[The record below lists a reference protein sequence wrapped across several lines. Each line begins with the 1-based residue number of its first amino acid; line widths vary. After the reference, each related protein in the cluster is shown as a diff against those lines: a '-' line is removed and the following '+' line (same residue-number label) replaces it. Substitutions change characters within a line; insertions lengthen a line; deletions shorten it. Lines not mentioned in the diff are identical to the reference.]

1 MKTEITLHSA
11 FRILK
16 DTFDSFLDDRA
27 LKLSASLSYYTV
39 FSLAPLLLLMI
50 SLAGLFFGREAI
62 QGQVFGEINGLI
74 GNEAAAQIQDIIKNM
89 ELSGET
95 TMAVIIGGITLLIG
109 ATSVFVDIQ
118 ESINIIWRVK
128 AKPKRG
134 WLKLLEDRLLS
145 SSLIVGLGFLLIVSL
160 MVNGALLALSEW
172 LKGYFPDVTLIVFQ
186 IANLLVSFIVI
197 MTLFGV
203 IFKVLPDAKIAWKDV
218 KSGAFF
224 TACLFM
230 LGRFLIGI
238 YIDYSSTGSAY
249 GAAGSLIVIL
259 VWVYYTAAILYFGAE
274 FTRVYAEYMGARIE
288 PADYAVYVEQFEK
301 ERDVVVLPDTAKP
314 DAEVIVK
321 PEEKPKPKQKAKST
335 PKSGAKSTGMSKT
348 KTKKKDEK

>member
-1 MKTEITLHSA
+1 MKTEITWHSA
-11 FRILK
+11 LRILK
-16 DTFDSFLDDRA
+16 DTFDGFLDDRA

-50 SLAGLFFGREAI
+50 SLAGIFFGRDAI
-62 QGQVFGEINGLI
+62 QGQIFGEINGII
-74 GNEAAAQIQDIIKNM
+74 GNEAAAQIQEIIKNM
-89 ELSGET
+89 ELSGKT
-95 TMAVIIGGITLLIG
+95 TMAVIIGGITLIIG

-118 ESINIIWRVK
+118 DSINIIWKVK

-134 WLKLLEDRLLS
+134 WLKILKDRLLS

-160 MVNGALLALSEW
+160 MVNGVLLALSEW
-172 LKGYFPDVTLIVFQ
+172 LKGYFPDVTIIVFEFLN
-186 IANLLVSFIVI
+186 IVISFTVI

-218 KSGAFF
+218 RAGAFF

-230 LGRFLIGI
+230 IGRFLIGI
-238 YIDYSSTGSAY
+238 YINYTSAGSAY

-301 ERDVVVLPDTAKP
+301 ERDVAVLPDTAKP
-314 DAEVIVK
+314 DAEVVVK
-321 PEEKPKPKQKAKST
+321 PEENPKPKQKTKTT
-335 PKSGAKSTGMSKT
+335 PKSKSKSVAKSKP

>member
-1 MKTEITLHSA
+1 MKLTFNIAIRL
-11 FRILK
+11 LK
-16 DTFDSFLDDRA
+16 ETFINFLDDRA

-50 SLAGLFFGREAI
+50 SLAGIFFGRDAI

-74 GNEAAAQIQDIIKNM
+74 GNEAASQIQDIIKNM
-89 ELSGET
+89 ELSGKT
-95 TMAVIIGGITLLIG
+95 SIAVIIGGITLIIG
-109 ATSVFVDIQ
+109 ASSVFVDIQ
-118 ESINIIWRVK
+118 DSINLIWKVK

-134 WLKLLEDRLLS
+134 WLKILKDRLLS

-160 MVNGALLALSEW
+160 LVNGALLALSDW
-172 LKGYFPDVTLIVFQ
+172 LKDFFPNVTIIFFQ
-186 IANLLVSFIVI
+186 IINIIISFTVI

-218 KSGAFF
+218 KTGAFF

-238 YIDYSSTGSAY
+238 YINFTSTGSAY
-249 GAAGSLIVIL
+249 GAAGSLIIIL

-274 FTRVYAEYMGARIE
+274 FTKTYAEFTGARIE
-288 PADYAVYVEQFEK
+288 PADYAVYIVQSEQEK
-301 ERDVVVLPDTAKP
+301 DVAILPNTAKP
-314 DAEVIVK
+314 DAEVVLN
-321 PEEKPKPKQKAKST
+321 
-335 PKSGAKSTGMSKT
+335 SK
-348 KTKKKDEK
+348 E